1 MGLIIAPT
9 FNIPS
14 PLIGDFGLKKR
25 RAIMPSNKVQI
36 KVYVT
41 DEQRMAL
48 DLVTE
53 LSGLSASE
61 ARREAFRMFCAKYGV
76 DFPHNMP
83 IRGTYERKDSK

>member
-41 DEQRMAL
+41 DEQR
-48 DLVTE
+48 
-53 LSGLSASE
+53 SASE